1 MKAIDNKELILSL
14 EELEKER
21 GIKKDYLLEAIE
33 TALVL
38 HIKEI
43 LTH

>member
-33 TALVL
+33 TANKK
-38 HIKEI
+38 I
-43 LTH
+43 